1 MRMMSPPALPFATGA
16 TAHLMGGYSTEPP
29 CRSRR
34 LEPFRQHVREECRLE
49 AATHCTTMATP
60 ATTTTTMTTSRMMN
74 TPAYTNDLWLN
85 SLMDTQSPSSSTTEE
100 DPFDKMMISMLQ
112 SIGQMMDL
120 DEQWMMGG
128 TGSVSPPVVNIPS
141 EPMAPLAELPGFVEA
156 NVRKEEEAAVPS
168 PHSSED
174 TSASSSSSFSSSSSS
189 SSSDDI
195 DVPFDEVA
203 ENSLDALV
211 ATLADRFIHS
221 EDEDSNAKM
230 DTTIPASKRV
240 ENLSQRLSQLG
251 DDLLAETRIARRR
264 RRLQE
269 ARTSDENA
277 VAIDQQ
283 LQVKERLARRLT
295 EYRTDLVYHPDGT
308 ISVYTSSFL
317 PHHSFSSSHSIIS
330 PLGMGS
336 THVDECMKS
345 RYENGDLLGS
355 CFDAVNRFFAA
366 VNDRNVSPPSHS
378 SSSHSSS
385 GDASAGAGDDEPWY
399 YTYLKFVCVS
409 MVVALPFELYMCCS
423 RKGVYASL
431 DDNDN
436 DEEGVSFDYEML
448 PEEPNNATDHDRR
461 AHHEEETVKVPR
473 VYLGVPVQVV

>member
-1 MRMMSPPALPFATGA
+1 
-16 TAHLMGGYSTEPP
+16 
-29 CRSRR
+29 
-34 LEPFRQHVREECRLE
+34 
-49 AATHCTTMATP
+49 
-60 ATTTTTMTTSRMMN
+60 
-74 TPAYTNDLWLN
+74 
-85 SLMDTQSPSSSTTEE
+85 
-100 DPFDKMMISMLQ
+100 MLQ

-128 TGSVSPPVVNIPS
+128 TGSVSPPVVNSPS

-174 TSASSSSSFSSSSSS
+174 TSASSSSSFSSSSSSSS

-283 LQVKERLARRLT
+283 LPVKERLARRLT

-308 ISVYTSSFL
+308 ISVYTSSFQ

-345 RYENGDLLGS
+345 RYENGDLVGS
-355 CFDAVNRFFAA
+355 CFDAVSRFFAA
-366 VNDRNVSPPSHS
+366 VNDRNLSPPSHS
-378 SSSHSSS
+378 SSSSSSSS
-385 GDASAGAGDDEPWY
+385 GGGAGAGDNEPWY
-399 YTYLKFVCVS
+399 YTYLKFVCVW
-409 MVVALPFELYMCCS
+409 MMVALPFELYICCS
-423 RKGVYASL
+423 RKGAYG
-431 DDNDN
+431 DDDANDN
-436 DEEGVSFDYEML
+436 DEEGDSFDYEML
-448 PEEPNNATDHDRR
+448 PEEENIAPDHDRR
-461 AHHEEETVKVPR
+461 AQQEERAKVPR